1 MPTEN
6 NINPQKTKYDAI
18 CKSLLAK
25 KYTLARIMQSCMSE
39 YKDCSLKDIAEKYIE
54 GEPEIGKIKVLPD
67 NSALIDGMTNEDTS
81 VDEGT
86 VVYDIRFKALVPKNN
101 EYINLIINVEAQAD
115 FNPGYPLI
123 MRGIY
128 YCSRMLSAQYNRE
141 FNKSH
146 YEKLKKVVSIWVCT
160 EPTQKRICTI
170 NKYNLT
176 ENNIIGNIKENP
188 VHYDLMSVIM
198 VCLGNPNNE
207 DYNGILKYLDVL
219 LSKHY
224 TRQAKQQILENEFD
238 YNFDTETEKEVN
250 EMCNLAQAIEDK
262 GREQG
267 KLEGIAIGKQ
277 QGINIGKLEGINIGK
292 QQGKFETTL
301 ANIQSLMYKV
311 NWTAEQ
317 AMDALNIPQ
326 EEREQFLPK
335 LQHLN

>member
-1 MPTEN
+1 MPTETN
-6 NINPQKTKYDAI
+6 VNPQKTKYDAI

-39 YKDCSLKDIAEKYIE
+39 YKNCSIEDIAEKYIE
-54 GEPEIGKIKVLPD
+54 GEPEIGKIKVLSD
-67 NSALIDGMTNEDTS
+67 NDALIDGMSNEDTS
-81 VDEGT
+81 IDEGT
-86 VVYDIRFKALVPKNN
+86 VVYDIRFKALAPKND
-101 EYINLIINVEAQAD
+101 EHINLIINVEAQAD

-160 EPTQKRICTI
+160 EPTQKRVCTI

-176 ENNIIGNIKENP
+176 ENNIIGSIKENP
-188 VHYDLMSVIM
+188 AHYDLISVIM

-219 LSKHY
+219 LSKNY
-224 TRQAKQQILENEFD
+224 TRQAKQQILEDEFG
-238 YNFDTETEKEVN
+238 YNFDIETEKEVN

-262 GREQG
+262 AIA
-267 KLEGIAIGKQ
+267 KGIDIGKQ
-277 QGINIGKLEGINIGK
+277 QGIDIGK
-292 QQGKFETTL
+292 QQGIKQGKFETTL
-301 ANIQSLMYKV
+301 ANIQSLITTLSL
-311 NWTAEQ
+311 TAEK

-326 EEREQFLPK
+326 EERAQYLPK

>member
-1 MPTEN
+1 MPTET
-6 NINPQKTKYDAI
+6 NINTQKTKYDAI

-39 YKDCSLKDIAEKYIE
+39 YQNCSLKDIAEKYIE

-67 NSALIDGMTNEDTS
+67 NSALIDGMANEDTS
-81 VDEGT
+81 IDEGT
-86 VVYDIRFKALVPKNN
+86 VVYDIRFKALVPKND

-176 ENNIIGNIKENP
+176 ENNIIGSIKENP
-188 VHYDLMSVIM
+188 AHYDLISVIM
-198 VCLGNPNNE
+198 VCLGNPN
-207 DYNGILKYLDVL
+207 VL
-219 LSKHY
+219 LSKKY
-224 TRQAKQQILENEFD
+224 TRQAKQQILENEFG

-262 GREQG
+262 GIA
-267 KLEGIAIGKQ
+267 KGIDIGKQ

-326 EEREQFLPK
+326 EEWEQFLPK